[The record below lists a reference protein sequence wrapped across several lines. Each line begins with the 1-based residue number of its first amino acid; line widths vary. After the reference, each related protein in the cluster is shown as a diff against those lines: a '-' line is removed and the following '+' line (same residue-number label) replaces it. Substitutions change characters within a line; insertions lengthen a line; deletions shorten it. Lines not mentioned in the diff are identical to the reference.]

1 MDPSA
6 AGQGQPA
13 ASAAR
18 HSDSF
23 ASAAVTVLAAH
34 HAHEQQP
41 AAQQPAQQP
50 CQQPRDQPGQPHAL
64 EQPHQ
69 VAHPHIWHSGQA
81 KRRWQLAAADTIT
94 HNTQV
99 HHSISLPCHI
109 VL

>member
-1 MDPSA
+1 MVPCA

-18 HSDSF
+18 HGDNL
-23 ASAAVTVLAAH
+23 ASAAVTVLAAQ

-41 AAQQPAQQP
+41 AAQQPTQQP
-50 CQQPRDQPGQPHAL
+50 GQQPRDQLGQPHAS
-64 EQPHQ
+64 EQPQQ

-99 HHSISLPCHI
+99 HHSITCH
-109 VL
+109 VT